1 MHVGKSREQAVVFV
15 YGLSRGN
22 WSDYPPPLIL
32 AGLDPA
38 RRYAIEEINLPSG
51 RAVHSDA
58 VGKTVSGAAL
68 MTQGVPFFLTGDY
81 DSLVLVL
88 Q

>member
-22 WSDYPPPLIL
+22 WSDYPL
-32 AGLDPA
+32 
-38 RRYAIEEINLPSG
+38 
-51 RAVHSDA
+51 
-58 VGKTVSGAAL
+58 
-68 MTQGVPFFLTGDY
+68 TQGVPFFLTGDY